1 MTKGDGAR
9 LQFVSGEAPRSG
21 WLGHVPGP
29 LVSGFAR
36 LRRVGGM
43 APVLVV
49 VIIAGSLL
57 SPSFLTVSNFSIVL
71 KFTSVIGLIS
81 VGQTLVILS
90 GRGGIDLSVG
100 AVCALSGVSAA
111 LLQHYGIFAIVLM
124 AIASGGF
131 IGLINGFGVTNG
143 RLQPFIVTLAT
154 MTIASGLAFYLSN
167 AAPMW
172 LDVKG
177 FAAIQTGTIA
187 WVPIPLVLFLVAV
200 ALGTIFLRYT
210 VQGRELYAIGGNDE
224 ASRLSGIPADR
235 LRLLVYLLSGVLA
248 GVASVVLMSFT
259 QTADPNAAQGY
270 ELASIAAVVVGGT
283 PLSGG
288 QGSVLNSLVGVLII
302 AFVNNIL
309 ILLNVSPWMQ
319 QMFTGFIVLIAVSL
333 EARRATS
340 ASVTLRTRLQELL
353 PLTITLLIGAAIV
366 IWILKPLSLSGGAN

>member
-1 MTKGDGAR
+1 
-9 LQFVSGEAPRSG
+9 V
-21 WLGHVPGP
+21 
-29 LVSGFAR
+29 LVII
-36 LRRVGGM
+36 LVVGG
-43 APVLVV
+43 
-49 VIIAGSLL
+49 LL
-57 SPSFLTVSNFSIVL
+57 SPSFLTFANFSIVL
-71 KFTSVIGLIS
+71 KFTSVVGLIS

-100 AVCALSGVSAA
+100 AVCAMSGVAGA
-111 LLQHYGIFAIVLM
+111 LLQRYGIFAIVPM
-124 AIASGGF
+124 AVLSGGF
-131 IGLINGFGVTNG
+131 FGLINGFGVTSG

-167 AAPMW
+167 AAPVW

-177 FAAIQTGTIA
+177 FSAIQGGTIFF
-187 WVPIPLVLFLVAV
+187 VPIPIVLFLAVV

-224 ASRLSGIPADR
+224 ASHLSGIATDR
-235 LRLLVYLLSGVLA
+235 LRLIVYVISGVFA
-248 GVASVVLMSFT
+248 GLASVVLMSFT

-302 AFVNNIL
+302 AFVNNIM

-333 EARRATS
+333 EARRATIS
-340 ASVTLRTRLQELL
+340 SVTLRERLRELA
-353 PLTITLLIGAAIV
+353 PLALSILVGIV
-366 IWILKPLSLSGGAN
+366 IVMFILKPLSQNGAGS

>member
-1 MTKGDGAR
+1 LTKGDGAG

-21 WLGHVPGP
+21 GLGHVPGP

-36 LRRVGGM
+36 LHRLSGM
-43 APVLVV
+43 VPVLVI
-49 VIIAGSLL
+49 VIIAGGLL
-57 SPSFLTVSNFSIVL
+57 SPSFLTVSNFAIVL

-100 AVCALSGVSAA
+100 AVCALSGVSGA
-111 LLQHYGIFAIVLM
+111 LLQHYGIFAIVPM

-131 IGLINGFGVTNG
+131 FGLINGFGVTNG

-172 LDVKG
+172 LDVNG

-187 WVPIPLVLFLVAV
+187 WVPIPLVLFLIAV

-224 ASRLSGIPADR
+224 ASRLSGIHVDR

-309 ILLNVSPWMQ
+309 ILMNVSPWMQ

-353 PLTITLLIGAAIV
+353 PLTITLLTGVAIV
-366 IWILKPLSLSGGAN
+366 IWILKPLSLGGGAN